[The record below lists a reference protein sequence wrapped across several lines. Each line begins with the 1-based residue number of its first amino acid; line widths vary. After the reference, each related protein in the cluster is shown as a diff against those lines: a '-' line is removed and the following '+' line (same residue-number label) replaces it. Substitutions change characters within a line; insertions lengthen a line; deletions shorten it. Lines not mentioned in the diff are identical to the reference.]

1 MPSASRT
8 ITINSPSDEVFR
20 FFSTP
25 DNDPRWRPHV
35 KEIGAA
41 GEPAVGSRIHQVIA
55 GPGGRGIPADIEVT
69 AYEPSTRY
77 AFKVTAGPARPVGE
91 FQFAPNGPATDL
103 TFTLDAAMSGIK
115 KLLMSRS
122 VQKSME
128 AEMASLDTAKRLMET
143 P

>member
-8 ITINSPSDEVFR
+8 ITINRPSDEVFR

-25 DNDPRWRPHV
+25 DNDSRWRPHV
-35 KEIGAA
+35 KEIEAA

-103 TFTLDAAMSGIK
+103 TFTLDAA
-115 KLLMSRS
+115 
-122 VQKSME
+122 
-128 AEMASLDTAKRLMET
+128 
-143 P
+143 